1 MLYQKLI
8 KLLNEKKFFEIEE
21 IYQNNK
27 NSIDQ
32 NEDLLAIYG
41 TALFN
46 QNKYKLALS
55 VFRKT
60 YSISTKIRNTEN
72 LAKALHKT
80 NNFED
85 IIETNIEE
93 YSDNLLTQAKLKV
106 ENFVNNPSSI
116 IAFAP
121 KQFSSSG

>member
-27 NSIDQ
+27 TSIDK

-46 QNKYKLALS
+46 QNNLIAMRTEKGVDKLLPGITGWAQVNGRDELS
-55 VFRKT
+55 IPEKVKF
-60 YSISTKIRNTEN
+60 
-72 LAKALHKT
+72 
-80 NNFED
+80 D
-85 IIETNIEE
+85 EE
-93 YSDNLLTQAKLKV
+93 YLKKISWKMDIYIIWLTFIKV
-106 ENFVNNPSSI
+106 IKKDSVTH
-116 IAFAP
+116 
-121 KQFSSSG
+121 

>member
-27 NSIDQ
+27 TSIDK

-55 VFRKT
+55 VYRKA
-60 YSISTKIRNTEN
+60 YSISNKIRN
-72 LAKALHKT
+72 
-80 NNFED
+80 
-85 IIETNIEE
+85 
-93 YSDNLLTQAKLKV
+93 KLR
-106 ENFVNNPSSI
+106 
-116 IAFAP
+116 
-121 KQFSSSG
+121 

>member
-27 NSIDQ
+27 TSIDK

-46 QNKYKLALS
+46 QNKYESALS
-55 VFRKT
+55 VFRKA
-60 YSISTKIRNTEN
+60 YIKHEI
-72 LAKALHKT
+72 
-80 NNFED
+80 
-85 IIETNIEE
+85 
-93 YSDNLLTQAKLKV
+93 YM
-106 ENFVNNPSSI
+106 SI
-116 IAFAP
+116 ILYHMNNDYQYVLIYFR
-121 KQFSSSG
+121 QYMYV